1 MINLFELKPE
11 KVYGLKANEL
21 LKEQKI
27 NTHIET
33 GNYVASLKK
42 DGQYHRYVN
51 YEGEIKMQTRGT
63 SVKTGT
69 YGEVQDKVPHLM
81 EYLNRVVPKNSL
93 IIGELY
99 RPGWTTNDVGSIL
112 RCLAPKAIARQKENP
127 LIFYIHDVWFY
138 DGENLMIKTKEE
150 RIKKLKEIQEQWIH
164 NYGLISQI
172 EFATY
177 VNTVEK
183 IKELIGYAF
192 DNDEEGVV
200 LTMKNATVNP
210 GAKTAW
216 KTLKIKKELQDDAD
230 VFLTGNSRLPEKY
243 YTGKEIENWD
253 YWMNDKTGE
262 MLYGKHYIDYIN
274 GATITA
280 VTKNFYHQW
289 PASLEMAVI
298 DTETNKRV
306 SIGWVSGLTE
316 EIKKEYVQNPNLFV
330 DRICRVTAME
340 TTEDYKLRHSKFMGF
355 RDDINIEDCTFQKIF
370 EKKGE

>member
-262 MLYGKHYIDYIN
+262 MLYGKHYTDYIN

-280 VTKNFYHQW
+280 VTKNFYYQW

-298 DTETNKRV
+298 DAETNKRV

-330 DRICRVTAME
+330 DRICKVTAME

>member
-1 MINLFELKPE
+1 MLNLFELAPE
-11 KVYGLKANEL
+11 KIWGLKANEL

-33 GNYVASLKK
+33 NNYVASLKK

-51 YEGEIKMQTRGT
+51 YEGEIKFQTRGI

-69 YGEVQDKVPHLM
+69 YGEIQDKVPHLM

-112 RCLAPKAIARQKENP
+112 RCLPPKAIARQKDNP

-138 DGENLMIKTKEE
+138 NGENLMAKSKKE

-164 NYGLISQI
+164 NYGLISEI
-172 EFATY
+172 EFAKY
-177 VNTVEK
+177 VDTVDD
-183 IKELIGYAF
+183 IKNLIVEAF
-192 DNDEEGVV
+192 ENDEEGVV
-200 LTMKNATVNP
+200 LTLKDSIVNP

-216 KTLKIKKELQDDAD
+216 KTIKIKKELQDDAD
-230 VFLTGNSRLPEKY
+230 VFLTGNYRLPEKF
-243 YTGKEIENWD
+243 YTGKEIENWN
-253 YWMNDKTGE
+253 YWMNEKTGE
-262 MLYGKHYIDYIN
+262 MIEGKLYNKFID
-274 GATITA
+274 GATIVA
-280 VTKNFYHQW
+280 VTKNYFYQW

-298 DTETNKRV
+298 DTDTNKRV

-316 EIKKEYVQNPNLFV
+316 EIKKDFVQNPNSYI
-330 DRICRVTAME
+330 DKICKVTAME

-370 EKKGE
+370 NKKGE

>member
-138 DGENLMIKTKEE
+138 NGENLMIKTKEE

-177 VNTVEK
+177 VDTVEK

-262 MLYGKHYIDYIN
+262 MLFGKHYTDYIN

>member
-1 MINLFELKPE
+1 MIDLFELKPE

-42 DGQYHRYVN
+42 DGQYHRYIN

-138 DGENLMIKTKEE
+138 NGENLMIKTKEE

-177 VNTVEK
+177 VDTVEK

-262 MLYGKHYIDYIN
+262 MLYGKHYADYIN

-298 DTETNKRV
+298 DTETNKRI

-340 TTEDYKLRHSKFMGF
+340 TTDDYKLRHSKFMGF

>member
-1 MINLFELKPE
+1 MLNLFELAPE
-11 KVYGLKANEL
+11 KIWGLKANEL

-33 GNYVASLKK
+33 NNYVASLKK

-51 YEGEIKMQTRGT
+51 YEGEIKFQTRGT

-69 YGEVQDKVPHLM
+69 YGEIQDKVPHLM

-99 RPGWTTNDVGSIL
+99 RPGWTTNEVGSIL
-112 RCLAPKAIARQKENP
+112 RCLPPKAIARQKDNP

-138 DGENLMIKTKEE
+138 NGENLMAKSKKE

-164 NYGLISQI
+164 NYGLISEI
-172 EFATY
+172 EFAKY
-177 VNTVEK
+177 VDTVDD
-183 IKELIGYAF
+183 IKNLIIEAF
-192 DNDEEGVV
+192 ENDEEGVV
-200 LTMKNATVNP
+200 LTLKDSIVNP

-216 KTLKIKKELQDDAD
+216 KTIKIKKELQDDAD
-230 VFLTGNSRLPEKY
+230 VFLTGNYRLPEKF
-243 YTGKEIENWD
+243 YTGKEIENWN
-253 YWMNDKTGE
+253 YWMNEKTGE
-262 MLYGKHYIDYIN
+262 MIEGKLYNKFID
-274 GATITA
+274 GATIVA
-280 VTKNFYHQW
+280 VTKNYFYQW

-298 DTETNKRV
+298 DTDTNKRV

-316 EIKKEYVQNPNLFV
+316 EIKKDFVQNPNSYI
-330 DRICRVTAME
+330 DKICKVTAME

-370 EKKGE
+370 NKKGE

>member
-262 MLYGKHYIDYIN
+262 MLYGKHYTDYIN

>member
-1 MINLFELKPE
+1 MLNLFELAPE
-11 KVYGLKANEL
+11 KIWGLKANEL

-33 GNYVASLKK
+33 NNYVASLKK

-51 YEGEIKMQTRGT
+51 YEGEIKFQTRGT

-69 YGEVQDKVPHLM
+69 YGEIQDKVPHLM

-112 RCLAPKAIARQKENP
+112 RCLPPKAIARQKDNP

-138 DGENLMIKTKEE
+138 NGENLMAKSKKE

-164 NYGLISQI
+164 NYGLISEI
-172 EFATY
+172 EFAKY
-177 VNTVEK
+177 VDTVDD
-183 IKELIGYAF
+183 IKNLIIEAF
-192 DNDEEGVV
+192 ENDEEGVV
-200 LTMKNATVNP
+200 LTLKDSIVNP

-216 KTLKIKKELQDDAD
+216 KTIKIKKELQDVAD
-230 VFLTGNSRLPEKY
+230 VFLTGNYRLPEKF
-243 YTGKEIENWD
+243 YTGKEIENWN
-253 YWMNDKTGE
+253 YWMNEKTGE
-262 MLYGKHYIDYIN
+262 MIEGKLYNKFID
-274 GATITA
+274 GATIVA
-280 VTKNFYHQW
+280 VTKNYFYQW

-298 DTETNKRV
+298 DTDTNKRV

-316 EIKKEYVQNPNLFV
+316 EIKKDFVQNPNSYI
-330 DRICRVTAME
+330 DKICKVTAME

-370 EKKGE
+370 NKKGE

>member
-1 MINLFELKPE
+1 MLNLFELAPE
-11 KVYGLKANEL
+11 KIWGLKANEL

-33 GNYVASLKK
+33 NNYVASLKK

-51 YEGEIKMQTRGT
+51 YEGEIKFQTRGT

-69 YGEVQDKVPHLM
+69 YGEIQDKVPHLM

-99 RPGWTTNDVGSIL
+99 RPGWTTNEVGSIL
-112 RCLAPKAIARQKENP
+112 RCLPPKAIARQKDNP

-138 DGENLMIKTKEE
+138 NGENLMAKSKKE

-164 NYGLISQI
+164 NYGLISEI
-172 EFATY
+172 EFAKY
-177 VNTVEK
+177 VDTVDD
-183 IKELIGYAF
+183 IKNLIVEAF
-192 DNDEEGVV
+192 ENDEEGVV
-200 LTMKNATVNP
+200 LTLKDSIVNP

-216 KTLKIKKELQDDAD
+216 KTIKIKKELQDDAD
-230 VFLTGNSRLPEKY
+230 VFLTGNYRLPEKF
-243 YTGKEIENWD
+243 YTGKEIENWN
-253 YWMNDKTGE
+253 YWMNEKTGE
-262 MLYGKHYIDYIN
+262 MIEGKLYNKFID
-274 GATITA
+274 GATIVA
-280 VTKNFYHQW
+280 VTKNYFYQW

-298 DTETNKRV
+298 DTDTNKRV

-316 EIKKEYVQNPNLFV
+316 EIKKDFVQNPNSYI
-330 DRICRVTAME
+330 DKICKVTAME

-370 EKKGE
+370 NKKGE

>member
-1 MINLFELKPE
+1 MLNLFELAPE
-11 KVYGLKANEL
+11 KIWGLKANEL

-33 GNYVASLKK
+33 NNYVASLKK

-51 YEGEIKMQTRGT
+51 YEGEIKFQTRGT

-69 YGEVQDKVPHLM
+69 YGEIQDKVPHLM

-112 RCLAPKAIARQKENP
+112 RCLPPKAIARQKDNP

-138 DGENLMIKTKEE
+138 NGENLMAKSKKE

-164 NYGLISQI
+164 NYGLISEI
-172 EFATY
+172 EFAKY
-177 VNTVEK
+177 VDTVDD
-183 IKELIGYAF
+183 IKNLIIEAF
-192 DNDEEGVV
+192 ENDEEGVV
-200 LTMKNATVNP
+200 LTLKDSIVNP

-216 KTLKIKKELQDDAD
+216 KTIKIKKELQDDAD
-230 VFLTGNSRLPEKY
+230 VFLTGNYRLPEKF
-243 YTGKEIENWD
+243 YTGKEIENWN
-253 YWMNDKTGE
+253 YWMNEKTGE
-262 MLYGKHYIDYIN
+262 MIEGKLYNKFID
-274 GATITA
+274 GATIVA
-280 VTKNFYHQW
+280 VTKNYFYQW

-298 DTETNKRV
+298 DTDTNKRV

-316 EIKKEYVQNPNLFV
+316 EIKKDFVQNPNSYI
-330 DRICRVTAME
+330 DKICKVTAME

-370 EKKGE
+370 NKKGE

>member
-1 MINLFELKPE
+1 MLNLFELEPE

-27 NTHIET
+27 NSHIET
-33 GNYVASLKK
+33 NNYVASLKK

-51 YEGEIKMQTRGT
+51 YEGTTKMQTRGT

-69 YGEVQDKVPHLM
+69 YGEVQEKVPHLM
-81 EYLNRVVPKNSL
+81 EYLDRVVPKNSL

-112 RCLAPKAIARQKENP
+112 RCLPPKAIARQKDTP

-138 DGENLMIKTKEE
+138 NGENLMVKTKEE
-150 RIKKLKEIQEQWIH
+150 RIKKLTQIQEEWIH
-164 NYGLISQI
+164 NHGIISQI
-172 EFATY
+172 EFASY

-200 LTMKNATVNP
+200 LTLKNATVNP

-230 VFLTGNSRLPEKY
+230 VFLTGRSRLPEKY
-243 YTGKEIENWD
+243 YTGKEIETWE

-262 MLYGKHYIDYIN
+262 MLFGKHYMDYIN

-298 DTETNKRV
+298 DTDTNERV

-316 EIKKEYVQNPNLFV
+316 EIKKDYVKNPNLFV
-330 DRICRVTAME
+330 DKICRVTAME
-340 TTEDYKLRHSKFMGF
+340 TTDDYKLRHSKFMGF
-355 RDDINIEDCTFQKIF
+355 RDDINLEDCTFQKIF
-370 EKKGE
+370 KKKGE

>member
-1 MINLFELKPE
+1 MINLFELEPE

-27 NTHIET
+27 NSHIET
-33 GNYVASLKK
+33 NNYVASLKK

-51 YEGEIKMQTRGT
+51 YEGITKMQTRGT

-69 YGEVQDKVPHLM
+69 YGEVQEKVPHLM
-81 EYLNRVVPKNSL
+81 EYLDRVVPKNSL

-112 RCLAPKAIARQKENP
+112 RCLPPKAVARQKDTP

-138 DGENLMIKTKEE
+138 NGENLMIKTKEE
-150 RIKKLKEIQEQWIH
+150 RIKKLAQIQEEWIH
-164 NYGLISQI
+164 NYGMISQI
-172 EFATY
+172 EFASY
-177 VNTVEK
+177 VHTVEK

-200 LTMKNATVNP
+200 LTLKNATVNP

-230 VFLTGNSRLPEKY
+230 VFLTGRSRLPEKY
-243 YTGKEIENWD
+243 YAGKEIENWE

-262 MLYGKHYIDYIN
+262 MLFGKHYMDYIN

-298 DTETNKRV
+298 DTDTNERI

-316 EIKKEYVQNPNLFV
+316 EIKKDYVKNPNLFV
-330 DRICRVTAME
+330 DKICRVTAME
-340 TTEDYKLRHSKFMGF
+340 TTDDYKLRHSKFMGF
-355 RDDINIEDCTFQKIF
+355 RDDINLEDCTFQKIF
-370 EKKGE
+370 KKKGE